1 MSQSDSFIEEVTEE
15 VRRDRLYGLA
25 RRYGWIVGLGLVLVV
40 GGAAFLEWQK
50 SRARAAAEGL
60 GDTIFAAM
68 ESGTPQSRVAA
79 LSDVTAD
86 GVAAALVAMLAA
98 AELAA
103 SDPIAAAD
111 RLESVIENTELPRI
125 YRDLA
130 TLKLVMLADN
140 PMFSDDKIAAL
151 EPLVTPGA
159 PFRLMAMEQ
168 LALLHMDNGAI
179 TAALDLLQPMMVDAE
194 ASPAQRQRA
203 QQLVI
208 VLDGDLE
215 GA

>member
-1 MSQSDSFIEEVTEE
+1 
-15 VRRDRLYGLA
+15 
-25 RRYGWIVGLGLVLVV
+25 
-40 GGAAFLEWQK
+40 
-50 SRARAAAEGL
+50 
-60 GDTIFAAM
+60 
-68 ESGTPQSRVAA
+68 
-79 LSDVTAD
+79 
-86 GVAAALVAMLAA
+86 
-98 AELAA
+98 
-103 SDPIAAAD
+103 
-111 RLESVIENTELPRI
+111 
-125 YRDLA
+125 
-130 TLKLVMLADN
+130 
-140 PMFSDDKIAAL
+140 MFSDGKIAAL

-208 VLDGDLE
+208 VLGGDLE

>member
-1 MSQSDSFIEEVTEE
+1 VSQSDSFIEEVTEE

-140 PMFSDDKIAAL
+140 PMFSDGKIAACAAAHGQWRDHRSAR
-151 EPLVTPGA
+151 PAAADDGGCGSVP
-159 PFRLMAMEQ
+159 R
-168 LALLHMDNGAI
+168 
-179 TAALDLLQPMMVDAE
+179 TAAAR
-194 ASPAQRQRA
+194 PAACNRA
-203 QQLVI
+203 WR
-208 VLDGDLE
+208 
-215 GA
+215 